1 MKGQIFVITSVLILL
16 ILFTVRMATQTPD
29 VEKYDAFHDSFS
41 NLKTELVKTV
51 DLSLLNKDSVSD
63 RLDDF
68 IYLSKD
74 VLRNKGYIESVNYS
88 VSQGTST
95 TVYLNVSLSS
105 NNDYLLEKLIINRT
119 VYA

>member
-16 ILFTVRMATQTPD
+16 VLFTVRVTTQTPV
-29 VEKYDAFHDSFS
+29 VEQYDAFHDSFS

-51 DLSLLNKDSVSD
+51 DLALLNKDNVTD

-68 IYLSKD
+68 IYFSKD
-74 VLRNKGYIESVNYS
+74 VLRNKGYVESVNYS
-88 VSQGTST
+88 VSQGVST

-105 NNDYLLEKLIINRT
+105 NNDYLLESLIINRT
-119 VYA
+119 VYS